1 MNRGNR
7 RALIFEDDRDRKRFV
22 SLLIQFLRSFEVE
35 LLVGCLMGNHF
46 HLIVTTPL
54 GNLSWFMQQ
63 LEGQFAT
70 YSNWR
75 HQRVG
80 HLFQGRFRGVL
91 IESDLHLLIAACYVF
106 VNPVVAGLCDR
117 PEQWKWSTYSST
129 AGITSAPEYL
139 SLNWVSELFQ
149 SASLEACQ
157 RLFRKLMDQ
166 AHPVQSYLAQA
177 DWLAPCE
184 PMTRRLAILC
194 RRSSSSRRPATRIS
208 RAVSP
213 ESARTISECHHQGR
227 TRRLH
232 SRRARHPWILVL
244 RNCATRLSSSEHGRQ
259 NRDFD
264 SPPTARRQVNA
275 GQTRRSDDPEDVGFA
290 DSRRL

>member
-70 YSNWR
+70 YLNWR

-184 PMTRRLAILC
+184 PMR
-194 RRSSSSRRPATRIS
+194 
-208 RAVSP
+208 
-213 ESARTISECHHQGR
+213 G
-227 TRRLH
+227 
-232 SRRARHPWILVL
+232 VL
-244 RNCATRLSSSEHGRQ
+244 RSYVGDRLRAGALPREYRELFRPNLQELFQSVTTKAERDGSIHDAHVIHGYSCSEIARLVSLRESTVA
-259 NRDFD
+259 NIVT
-264 SPPTARRQVNA
+264 SIRRQ
-275 GQTRRSDDPEDVGFA
+275 QRVGK
-290 DSRRL
+290 